1 MIHFKRLEI
10 PNNAN
15 IAILRMKNC
24 DDKHRKMF
32 LYLTKKPNYLKK
44 NKNKSITEKKTTPQ
58 KFRKWQKHYFIISFY
73 PAYLFSFFS
82 NAHGH

>member
-1 MIHFKRLEI
+1 MKVIHLKRLEI

-44 NKNKSITEKKTTPQ
+44 SKNKSITEKKKQ
-58 KFRKWQKHYFIISFY
+58 LHKNLENDKNII
-73 PAYLFSFFS
+73 L
-82 NAHGH
+82 

>member
-1 MIHFKRLEI
+1 MKVIHFKRLEI

-44 NKNKSITEKKTTPQ
+44 NKDKSITEKKTTPQ
-58 KFRKWQKHYFIISFY
+58 KLENDKNII
-73 PAYLFSFFS
+73 L
-82 NAHGH
+82 

>member
-15 IAILRMKNC
+15 IATLRMKNC

-44 NKNKSITEKKTTPQ
+44 NKNKSITEKKQ
-58 KFRKWQKHYFIISFY
+58 LHKNLENDKNII
-73 PAYLFSFFS
+73 L
-82 NAHGH
+82 